1 MKLTKEEYKKAIK
14 LKSLHQL
21 NWIVS
26 WNTIWTAYFRDWKNF
41 TTEHIEEMNTEEIL
55 DRL

>member
-14 LKSLHQL
+14 LKSLYQL